1 MEWLIGLALPF
12 IIFGISNITS
22 ENKRLRL
29 QKTELENSIK
39 SIENII
45 NLQKNTPQNSENGT
59 LDVDIY
65 APNVELNE
73 PSSRQEFVKKA
84 VGTLHLHHDEF
95 VFLSTTQT
103 RNIKLSNIIKTDLFL
118 DGLRFYL
125 KNRQKTITFTN
136 LNAPTAYFHL
146 LNLFNIM
153 NQKYSTYRWED
164 PEFFISELTSIV
176 DKLKTKLDKL

>member
-1 MEWLIGLALPF
+1 M
-12 IIFGISNITS
+12 
-22 ENKRLRL
+22 
-29 QKTELENSIK
+29 
-39 SIENII
+39 
-45 NLQKNTPQNSENGT
+45 
-59 LDVDIY
+59 
-65 APNVELNE
+65 
-73 PSSRQEFVKKA
+73 
-84 VGTLHLHHDEF
+84 HLHSDEF

-146 LNLFNIM
+146 LNLFNTM

-176 DKLKTKLDKL
+176 EKLKTKLDKL